1 MKLSKIRSGV
11 AKAEAGAWVRNLPI
25 DGLDD
30 LALKVRGAFNNDA
43 VRLQGKL
50 IAELPKDERKPLSPE
65 NEVRISAE
73 LAVETILLDWAKL
86 EDENGKP
93 IPFSKDKARE
103 LLTDPDIGHVLRNA
117 VGFASRI
124 VASQGEEELEADAK
138 N

>member
-43 VRLQGKL
+43 IRMRAAL
-50 IAELPKDERKPLSPE
+50 ISELPKDERRPLSPE
-65 NEVRISAE
+65 NEVRIGVE
-73 LAVETILLDWAKL
+73 VAVETILIDWEL
-86 EDENGKP
+86 EDENDKP
-93 IPFSKDKARE
+93 IPYSKDKARE
-103 LLTDPDIGHVLRNA
+103 FLTDPDIGKTLRNA
-117 VGFASRI
+117 VGLAAQL
-124 VASQGEEELEADAK
+124 VASQGVEDLEADVK